1 MPQPSSDHPANVQS
15 GASAPRLVGW
25 KDIATF
31 LGKAERTVKRW
42 GKDRGLPIHRVPGG
56 SSASVYAYPAEL
68 NKWLAAANP
77 SDLEA
82 GGTGRDSDPRE
93 PMGAAEVGIVDAAL
107 ATSSRKVARSNW
119 LDPKIRWA
127 TAFLA
132 FIAVA
137 LAFSVVHFRRPGV
150 RVSDTSPSVI
160 AKEQVK
166 SRSAFTPTVSN
177 AEIEQARE
185 YYLKGRYEWNQRTRE
200 SLNRALDFFTQAIV
214 HDPNYAQAYAGL
226 ADTYDLQREFSTT
239 PDTYVFPR
247 AIAAARKA
255 VALDD
260 SLPEAHRALAF
271 AEMYGDWNF
280 ADAEKE
286 FRRAIELNPNDAQ
299 AHRWYAN
306 AFAVPG
312 RFQESLKEIEKAQEL
327 DPSSHATLADKGWM
341 LFDAGRTDE
350 AVETLKEVERSAP
363 GFRSPHYYMMVI
375 SIDLQDY
382 PTYLAEGQKTAEIVH
397 DPVLAD
403 IIASA
408 RAGYAKAGA
417 RGLLDGL
424 YTRQKEYYLQ
434 GKVEGTM
441 LAKTCALMGRKQE
454 AIELLEKS
462 YSRHETNVFAC
473 LSHPDLLTLRDDPR
487 YRALVKK
494 INFPTHQTESSVNV
508 AADMGARP
516 LRNSSDA
523 H

>member
-68 NKWLAAANP
+68 NKWLAATNP

-82 GGTGRDSDPRE
+82 GGTGRDPDRRE
-93 PMGAAEVGIVDAAL
+93 PIGAAEVGAVDAAL
-107 ATSSRKVARSNW
+107 TTSFRKVARSNW

-127 TAFLA
+127 TVFLA

-271 AEMYGDWNF
+271 AEMYGSWDF
-280 ADAEKE
+280 IDAEKE
-286 FRRAIELNPNDAQ
+286 FRRAIELNPGDPQ

-312 RFQESLKEIEKAQEL
+312 RFPDALDEISKSQEL
-327 DPSSHATLADKGWM
+327 DPSSHATLADKGMM
-341 LFDAGRTDE
+341 LYDAGRTKE
-350 AVETLKEVERSAP
+350 AIETLKEVERSAP
-363 GFRSPHYYMMVI
+363 EFRSPHFYLMVI
-375 SIDLQDY
+375 SLDRKDY
-382 PTYLAEGQKTAEIVH
+382 PTFLAEGQKSAEIMA

-408 RAGYAKAGA
+408 RAGYAKDGG
-417 RGLLDGL
+417 RGLMNNL
-424 YTRQKEYYLQ
+424 YARQKEYYSK
-434 GKVEGTM
+434 GKLGATM
-441 LAKTCALMGRKQE
+441 LAKTCALMGRRLE
-454 AIELLEKS
+454 AIQLLEEA
-462 YSRHETNVFAC
+462 YNRHETDVLAC
-473 LSHPDLLTLRDDPR
+473 LSHPDLLTLKDEPR
-487 YRALVKK
+487 FKALVSKL
-494 INFPTHQTESSVNV
+494 NFPSHPIESAPNYISEVS
-508 AADMGARP
+508 GQP
-516 LRNSSDA
+516 LPTLSSS